1 MASPTTEPSEA
12 RARRRARA
20 LTDLVW
26 HLGAFAIVNV
36 FLWMLDLFLGQEG
49 AQWAYWVTAAW
60 GFALAFHVLS
70 YLVNGRQLEERKTQ
84 QYLDEERPAGTER
97 TSE

>member
-1 MASPTTEPSEA
+1 MTSSAGQPAEV
-12 RARRRARA
+12 RARKRARA

-26 HLGAFAIVNV
+26 HVGAFVITNA

-70 YLVNGRQLEERKTQ
+70 YLVSGRQMEERKAQ
-84 QYLDEERPAGTER
+84 QYLEQERDKEST
-97 TSE
+97 